1 MVCSKSALFPL
12 SSLATEKKHLQEAWP
27 KVKSALKEYGIVA
40 ELNLEIKILDDEMQC
55 DIIKIG
61 NLVRNKE
68 RFVKRRQRLVGPNSS
83 TLKGNTL
90 AAMGSFKGLKQVK
103 RNVEDCIE
111 NRMHP
116 VYHIK
121 MDQELESGEYF
132 LCEKKKLAK
141 NWQEK
146 QEKQAQ
152 KTADNKRKREAT
164 FVPPQE
170 PVKQDSNKSE
180 NNKED
185 FAALAMLLKQKAKEF
200 GKQKSFLN
208 INAEEYIAALV
219 GEQPSKWKKEI
230 QAYLV

>member
-1 MVCSKSALFPL
+1 
-12 SSLATEKKHLQEAWP
+12 
-27 KVKSALKEYGIVA
+27 
-40 ELNLEIKILDDEMQC
+40 
-55 DIIKIG
+55 
-61 NLVRNKE
+61 
-68 RFVKRRQRLVGPNSS
+68 
-83 TLKGNTL
+83 
-90 AAMGSFKGLKQVK
+90 
-103 RNVEDCIE
+103 
-111 NRMHP
+111 
-116 VYHIK
+116 

-170 PVKQDSNKSE
+170 PMKQDSNKSE

-185 FAALAMLLKQKAKEF
+185 FAALAMSLKQKAKEF
-200 GKQKSFLN
+200 GKQKSFQN
-208 INAEEYIAALV
+208 INAKEYIAALV